1 VQDADFTEGDS
12 LSDEVQI
19 DLNMLGSLMLNWV
32 GGGIN
37 GTDII
42 TIDHCSATKRA
53 AKLYEELA
61 QPACFGD
68 SVRNSSIF
76 RLCTGP

>member
-1 VQDADFTEGDS
+1 MQDADFTEGDS

-19 DLNMLGSLMLNWV
+19 DLNMLGLLMLNWV
-32 GGGIN
+32 DGKVN

-42 TIDHCSATKRA
+42 TVDHCSTTKRA

-61 QPACFGD
+61 QPTGFGD
-68 SVRNSSIF
+68 SVRNSLIF
-76 RLCTGP
+76 RLYTGP